1 MEVILYSLAS
11 TVIPGKVKKVV
22 FIMKSDFRYLKVET
36 AAQERHPG
44 IK

>member
-11 TVIPGKVKKVV
+11 TVIPGKDRNVV
-22 FIMKSDFRYLKVET
+22 FIIKSDFCVLKVKT